1 MKVKLIALIHL
12 FLTLSLTACASEFN
26 AENNII
32 STSDTLRIA
41 TYNVRIK
48 TTSDTEGRAWKNR
61 KKQVAKVINT
71 HAFDVFGVQEIINNS
86 QESDLKNLLPSFN
99 HISKGRNDDEGKTGE
114 RLAIFFNKK
123 RFTEQE
129 NGFFFLSETPEK
141 ASKGWDADLNRICIW
156 IKLYDKI
163 TNKSFYFFNVHF
175 DHIGVTARTESAK
188 LVVAKIK
195 AIAGTKTAFCVGDF
209 NASPAEPKV
218 YSAMTSYM
226 ADSRATSETSPSGP
240 VGTFNGWDV
249 ASATFSENVKIDYI
263 YTNKV
268 QTFSYAVLND
278 KYVTTNYPSDHF
290 PVMISCKLQ

>member
-1 MKVKLIALIHL
+1 MKVKLIA
-12 FLTLSLTACASEFN
+12 TLYLLLLLPFTACASEFT
-26 AENNII
+26 AENNIK
-32 STSDTLRIA
+32 STSDTLKIA

-48 TTSDTEGRAWKNR
+48 TTADTDERAWKNR
-61 KKQVAKVINT
+61 KKQVAKVIHT
-71 HAFDVFGVQEIINNS
+71 HAFDVFGVQEIINSS
-86 QESDLKNLLPSFN
+86 QENDLKSLLPSFN

-141 ASKGWDADLNRICIW
+141 ASKGWDADLKRICIW

-163 TNKSFYFFNVHF
+163 TNKTFYFFNVHF
-175 DHIGVTARTESAK
+175 DHMGVTARTESAK

-195 AIAGTKTAFCVGDF
+195 GIAGTKTAFCVGDF
-209 NASPAEPKV
+209 NASPSEPKV
-218 YSAMTSYM
+218 YDAMTSYM
-226 ADSRATSETSPSGP
+226 ADSRATSETPPTGS

-249 ASATFSENVKIDYI
+249 ASATFGESVKIDYI

-268 QTFSYAVLND
+268 QTLSYAVLND
-278 KYVTTNYPSDHF
+278 RFATTNYPSDHF

>member
-1 MKVKLIALIHL
+1 MKNKLTAILYFILALP
-12 FLTLSLTACASEFN
+12 LTACASEFN
-26 AENNII
+26 SENNIV
-32 STSDTLRIA
+32 STSDTLKIA

-48 TTSDTEGRAWKNR
+48 TTSDTDGRAWKNR

-71 HAFDVFGVQEIINNS
+71 HAFDVFGVQELVNSS
-86 QESDLKNLLPSFN
+86 QEDDLKNLLPSFN

-123 RFTEQE
+123 RFTEQA

-163 TNKSFYFFNVHF
+163 TNKTFFFFNVHF
-175 DHIGVTARTESAK
+175 DHIGVTARAESAK
-188 LVVAKIK
+188 LVVSKIK
-195 AIAGTKTAFCVGDF
+195 TIAGTETAFCVGDF
-209 NASPAEPKV
+209 NASPSEPKV
-218 YSAMTSYM
+218 YNAMTSYM
-226 ADSRATSETSPSGP
+226 ADSRATSETAPSGS

-249 ASATFSENVKIDYI
+249 TSATFSDDVKIDYI

-268 QTFSYAVLND
+268 QTLSYSVLND
-278 KYVTTNYPSDHF
+278 KYVSTDYPSDHF
-290 PVMISCKLQ
+290 PVMINCKLQ